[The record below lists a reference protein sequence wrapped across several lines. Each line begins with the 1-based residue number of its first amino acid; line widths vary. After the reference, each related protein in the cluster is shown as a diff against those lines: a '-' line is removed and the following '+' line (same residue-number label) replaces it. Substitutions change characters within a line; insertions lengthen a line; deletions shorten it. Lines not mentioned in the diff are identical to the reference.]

1 MNGDIHRVAIAGGG
15 ITAWSAA
22 AAVKRKLPML
32 EVVVISSPPPPD
44 ALADRIVNTLPSIA
58 EFHADLGLSEEDTI
72 VRAQSGVRLGSRF
85 TGWSGGL
92 RDYVHAY
99 GSYGASV
106 GGIPFHQLWLR
117 EGQLQ
122 EYDCYSLGAALGRAE
137 RFPTTCTADA
147 QIGYGLRLTLDRYH
161 ELMRAYALH
170 LEATERPGDVVDV
183 AVRDDGFVAAIIL
196 SDGARVEADLFVDC
210 TGPAARIRSRLGGSW
225 ESWTKWLLCDRV
237 NVTDEAP
244 RQDQPL
250 LDEVSAHS
258 NGWSASCATVFSSS
272 HASGDDDSAVR
283 LEQGRLAEPWINNCV
298 AVGDAA
304 ISVEPLEWTN
314 LHLVHSQLDRLVS
327 MMPGA
332 DYAPIELAE
341 YNRQCNAEADRVR
354 DFISMHYITAP
365 PTGPFWKDAA
375 VIDPPPSLE
384 HTLSLFAERGRLP
397 YYEEETFTR
406 DSWLAVLFGQGF
418 LPRRIDPLAYS
429 LPAGEVASILRTCR
443 DSVARFSA
451 SQPSYREFI
460 SDMGQRERP

>member
-1 MNGDIHRVAIAGGG
+1 MNGTIQRVAIAGGG

-32 EVVVISSPPPPD
+32 DVLVVSSPPPPD
-44 ALADRIVNTLPSIA
+44 ALADRIVNTLPSIG

-72 VRAQSGVRLGSRF
+72 IRAQSGVRLGSRF
-85 TGWSGGL
+85 TGWSEGL

-99 GSYGASV
+99 GGYGASV

-117 EGQLQ
+117 EGQPQ
-122 EYDCYSLGAALGRAE
+122 DYDSYSLGAELGRAE
-137 RFPTTCTADA
+137 RFATTRTADE
-147 QIGYGLRLTLDRYH
+147 QFGYGLRLNLDRYY

-170 LEATERPGDVVDV
+170 LDATERPGDVADVDV
-183 AVRDDGFVAAIIL
+183 REDGIVAAIIL

-225 ESWTKWLLCDRV
+225 ESWSKWLLCDRV
-237 NVTDEAP
+237 SVADRAP
-244 RQDQPL
+244 RQGQSL
-250 LDEVSAHS
+250 LDEVSANS

-272 HASGDDDSAVR
+272 HAPVGDDSAV
-283 LEQGRLAEPWINNCV
+283 LLKQGRQAEPWISNCL
-298 AVGDAA
+298 AIGDAA

-327 MMPGA
+327 MMPGV

-354 DFISMHYITAP
+354 DFISMHYITARR
-365 PTGPFWKDAA
+365 TGPFWKDAA
-375 VIDPPPSLE
+375 LIDVPPSLE

-418 LPRRIDPLAYS
+418 LPRRVDPLAYS
-429 LPAGEVASILRTCR
+429 LPTDEVANVLRNCR
-443 DSVARFSA
+443 DSVASFIA
-451 SQPSYREFI
+451 SQPSYSEFI
-460 SDMGQRERP
+460 SEMGQRARP